1 MKPETKDNYIQR
13 INKVVGYLNQHV
25 EATPSVQD
33 LADIAAISP
42 FHFHRVYRAITG
54 ETPSGTI
61 RRLRLARAAA
71 MLKET
76 AKPITEI
83 AFDVG
88 YESSQGFSK
97 AFHEATGNSASDLR
111 NEPKK
116 LATVIRTLSSPP
128 KAPKAKNEIE
138 VKLISIKPFRVIA
151 YRHVGRH
158 ENLFKAFRGLFDW
171 AEKNDALANF
181 NGIYG
186 IPLDDPRSVDP
197 EQCRFDCAFDLG
209 PDVSPAKGFKEL
221 TLGGDGH
228 AVIRHVGPYEGL
240 EEKYDYLFGPWLS
253 DSGFALRDA
262 PLFNHYIND
271 PDTAPAEEWQTD
283 IHVPVEK
290 TS

>member
-13 INKVVGYLNQHV
+13 INRVVGYLNQQV
-25 EATPSVQD
+25 EATPSLQH

-42 FHFHRVYRAITG
+42 FHFHRVYRAITS

-76 AKPITEI
+76 AKPVTEI

-88 YESSQGFSK
+88 YESSQSFSK
-97 AFHEATGNSASDLR
+97 AFREATGHSASDLR
-111 NEPKK
+111 NKPKK
-116 LATVIRTLSSPP
+116 LATVVRTLSSPP
-128 KAPKAKNEIE
+128 SAPKAKTEIE
-138 VKLISIKPFRVIA
+138 VKLVSVEPFRVIA
-151 YRHVGRH
+151 CRHVGRH
-158 ENLFKAFRGLFDW
+158 EKLFKVYRGLFDW
-171 AEKNDALANF
+171 AEKNGALTNF

-186 IPLDDPRSVDP
+186 VPLDDPRSMDP

-209 PDVSPAKGFKEL
+209 PDVLPAKGFREL
-221 TLGGDGH
+221 TLGGEGF

-240 EEKYDYLFGPWLS
+240 EDKYDYLFGLANS
-253 DSGFALRDA
+253 RFELRDA
-262 PLFNHYIND
+262 PLFNHYLND
-271 PDTAPAEEWQTD
+271 PDTAPPEEWQTD

-290 TS
+290 TP

>member
-1 MKPETKDNYIQR
+1 MKPETKDSYIQR
-13 INKVVGYLNQHV
+13 INRVVGYLNQQV
-25 EATPSVQD
+25 EATPSLQD

-76 AKPITEI
+76 AKPVTEI

-88 YESSQGFSK
+88 YESSQSFSK
-97 AFHEATGNSASDLR
+97 AFREATGFSASDLR

-128 KAPKAKNEIE
+128 KAPKAKKEIE
-138 VKLISIKPFRVIA
+138 IKLVSVEPFRVIA
-151 YRHVGRH
+151 CRHIGRH
-158 ENLFKAFRGLFDW
+158 EKLFKAYRSLFDW
-171 AEKNDALANF
+171 AEKNGALANF

-186 IPLDDPRSVDP
+186 VPLDDPRSMDP
-197 EQCRFDCAFDLG
+197 ELCRFDCALDLG
-209 PDVSPAKGFKEL
+209 PNVSPAKGFREL
-221 TLGGDGH
+221 TLGGEDY
-228 AVIRHVGPYEGL
+228 AVIRHVGPYGGL

-253 DSGFALRDA
+253 NSRFALCDA

-271 PDTAPAEEWQTD
+271 PDTAPPEEWQTD